1 MKETIRI
8 VAPAENEAP
17 AGSAAENPAE
27 NTAESASENAASAS
41 AAPTPSPAPGVLQ
54 IANDADVLA
63 LAAEGALQGVT
74 CIELNFP
81 KFTDGRAY
89 SQAVLLRRRLG
100 FTGELRATG
109 DVLID
114 QLLLMQRSGF
124 TSAVLAAGVN
134 AEAAPRQFVVFDE
147 FYQGDA
153 QQPRPHFAREA
164 E

>member
-8 VAPAENEAP
+8 VAPAESEAP

-41 AAPTPSPAPGVLQ
+41 AAPTPGVLQ